1 MFPDSFCYLDSLYRA
16 FHTAFNSR
24 PSVPVHTIGHQVF
37 LSFKI
42 KICLNM
48 FPDFFRY
55 LDSLYRAFHT
65 AVNSAISSRPHDWAH
80 LPSHFTA
87 TKYSPSDVT
96 NQTYP
101 SRANTYHLMW
111 PCTSKHILPNQ
122 ILIPLS
128 IQIYLSSREYVKAI
142 FTCRSQRPLQKE
154 CETSS
159 IFGGGTLSTLSV
171 LIYECDKK
179 LILMEKVWIATIS
192 LPVILPSLSM
202 IKSESLCKSVLPNW
216 KSVDCHN

>member
-1 MFPDSFCYLDSLYRA
+1 MQGDVIASKKGNERTLIFISGVVYW
-16 FHTAFNSR
+16 FHWQQKSILIPKLWTRCLISSAILTLP
-24 PSVPVHTIGHQVF
+24 PSPLLSSNCHQIF
-37 LSFKI
+37 LSFRI

-101 SRANTYHLMW
+101 SRPNTYHLMW
-111 PCTSKHILPNQ
+111 PMYLQTYPSKPN
-122 ILIPLS
+122 
-128 IQIYLSSREYVKAI
+128 
-142 FTCRSQRPLQKE
+142 TH
-154 CETSS
+154 
-159 IFGGGTLSTLSV
+159 
-171 LIYECDKK
+171 
-179 LILMEKVWIATIS
+179 TI
-192 LPVILPSLSM
+192 IH
-202 IKSESLCKSVLPNW
+202 PNI
-216 KSVDCHN
+216 SFF

>member
-1 MFPDSFCYLDSLYRA
+1 
-16 FHTAFNSR
+16 
-24 PSVPVHTIGHQVF
+24 
-37 LSFKI
+37 
-42 KICLNM
+42 M

-96 NQTYP
+96 MSLQTYP
-101 SRANTYHLMW
+101 SEPNTH
-111 PCTSKHILPNQ
+111 HILPNQ
-122 ILIPLS
+122 IFTIS
-128 IQIYLSSREYVKAI
+128 IQTYPSSREYVKAI
-142 FTCRSQRPLQKE
+142 STYRSQRPLQKE

-159 IFGGGTLSTLSV
+159 IFGKGTLSTLSV

-179 LILMEKVWIATIS
+179 LILMEKVWSATIS

-202 IKSESLCKSVLPNW
+202 IKSESLCKSVLPN
-216 KSVDCHN
+216 